1 VTEDGLL
8 GPTPPPLA
16 SDGPDDLDIL
26 LLMKPPEAA
35 FCAAA
40 LAKHDPA
47 LRIARAGDLEI
58 LRAGAARAGRR
69 ARLIGFSTAIVVPG
83 ALLPAFAGGAYNF
96 HPGPPEFPGNRPSA
110 FACHAEAP
118 TFGVT
123 FHRMEAKVDS
133 GEILD
138 CERFSTAGL
147 RTASEL
153 AIKAYQHLARLFL
166 RKHRRSGQ
174 PRHTLDPDRRNLVG
188 TQDDAGG
195 FRGDAGGP
203 RRHRPRGTRPSR
215 SSVQLGVHPALTT
228 L

>member
-69 ARLIGFSTAIVVPG
+69 GRLIGFSTAIVVPG

-166 RKHRRSGQ
+166 RNTVALASLDTPLTPIDETWSG
-174 PRHTLDPDRRNLVG
+174 RK
-188 TQDDAGG
+188 
-195 FRGDAGGP
+195 
-203 RRHRPRGTRPSR
+203 
-215 SSVQLGVHPALTT
+215 TT
-228 L
+228 LADFEAMRAVPGDIAPAELDLRVRAFNWVYTPL